1 MGMCP
6 EMSQIDKKIIGLY
19 GPHNMW
25 YVSRRS
31 YQNVTA
37 DFYAFTYD
45 DNVDPPC
52 ATVKYKILEKGTPTE
67 YLTSGREEYE
77 RTIST
82 KKLLEMMNPN
92 VPHMIRTFNAISDD
106 TEIISHTHVKISGSI
121 QSLNDL
127 SIDQRKKIWS
137 ILYPRV
143 HDITGDNNCNI
154 FDDSK
159 ESMNYVF
166 AISSCLTPL
175 ITNGG
180 IMPHEER
187 LQSTI
192 EQVRSIRSV
201 CPEAKIF
208 LLESS
213 PLNFDDIERL
223 YDHLDYIFLFQKNSI
238 SADLAKSNKSLGES
252 YVIHSL
258 LKRLPPYKLF
268 IKFSGRYK
276 LLNKFKLSNHSLDLP
291 TFRIT
296 PKNITWSH
304 LGVCESILYSTPY
317 SCHGKLLSLLQGII
331 HGQLHIDIEHCLYA
345 CFCPNDD
352 LTQIHSVNELYV
364 IGNCSGHPGLY
375 NRV

>member
-1 MGMCP
+1 
-6 EMSQIDKKIIGLY
+6 MSQIDRKKIGLY

-25 YVSRRS
+25 YVTRRS
-31 YQNVTA
+31 YQNVIA

-45 DNVDPPC
+45 DNIDPPC
-52 ATVKYKILEKGTPTE
+52 DAVKYEILETGTPTE
-67 YLTSGREEYE
+67 FLTNGREEYE
-77 RTIST
+77 RTVAT
-82 KKLLEMMNPN
+82 KQLLSMMSPN
-92 VPHMIRTFNAISDD
+92 IPHVIRTFNAISDD
-106 TEIISHTHVKISGSI
+106 TEIISHTHVKIAGSI
-121 QSLNDL
+121 KSLNELTLDE
-127 SIDQRKKIWS
+127 REKIWS
-137 ILYPRV
+137 MIYPRV
-143 HDITGDNNCNI
+143 CDITEDNMLK
-154 FDDSK
+154 FDSPMD
-159 ESMNYVF
+159 YVF
-166 AISSCLTPL
+166 AISSCITPL

-192 EQVRSIRSV
+192 EQVKSIRST

-223 YDHLDYIFLFQKNSI
+223 YDHLDYIFLFQKNPVNEN
-238 SADLAKSNKSLGES
+238 LAKCNKSLGES

-276 LLNKFKLSNHSLDLP
+276 LLNKFKLTNHSLDLP

-296 PKNITWSH
+296 PKTITWSQ
-304 LGVCESILYSTPY
+304 LGVCESILYSIPY
-317 SCHGKLLSLLQGII
+317 SCHEKLLNLLQGII
-331 HGQLHIDIEHCLYA
+331 NGQLHIDIEHCLYA
-345 CFCPNDD
+345 CFCPGDD
-352 LTQIHSVNELYV
+352 LTRVHSVNDIYV